1 MGNRPRIYDPFRAG
15 SFAGAKEGG
24 ISMIVEWLY
33 WSARGGLL
41 VVMLCGK
48 GLAEEGMGSRF
59 HLMIRV
65 DFWPSIPTPI
75 ARVRGT
81 RSVYGNVMII
91 LTIDNDHYVLSKYD
105 LI

>member
-24 ISMIVEWLY
+24 ISMIVKWLY

-48 GLAEEGMGSRF
+48 GLVEEGIGFSISFDDSSGFLAIDPLPDCAGSR
-59 HLMIRV
+59 HSIRV
-65 DFWPSIPTPI
+65 
-75 ARVRGT
+75 RKC
-81 RSVYGNVMII
+81 
-91 LTIDNDHYVLSKYD
+91 NDYFD
-105 LI
+105 DW